1 MATTTIVT
9 FKTVQTSYKVRQG
22 EWAKSSSG
30 PNSKTK
36 NTEKVNETEVR
47 QWIKNLILNEINE
60 YDQDGI
66 SVYTINGTDI
76 QITDSEYG
84 YTHWNCRLKNGNLT
98 TCDKHTFD
106 GRHTSVWQTIC
117 FFKGYQQKLDID
129 QMLIEVV
136 GEILA
141 ERKKSVA

>member
-47 QWIKNLILNEINE
+47 QWIKNLILNQNF
-60 YDQDGI
+60 
-66 SVYTINGTDI
+66 
-76 QITDSEYG
+76 
-84 YTHWNCRLKNGNLT
+84 THQSNST
-98 TCDKHTFD
+98 
-106 GRHTSVWQTIC
+106 
-117 FFKGYQQKLDID
+117 
-129 QMLIEVV
+129 
-136 GEILA
+136 
-141 ERKKSVA
+141 

>member
-22 EWAKSSSG
+22 EWAPCSSG

-36 NTEKVNETEVR
+36 NTEKVSETEVR
-47 QWIKNLILNEINE
+47 TYIKNLILNEINE

-66 SVYTINGTDI
+66 SVYAIGDRNLTINN
-76 QITDSEYG
+76 SEYG
-84 YTHWNCRLKNGNLT
+84 YTLWNCRLKNGNLT
-98 TCDKHTFD
+98 TCDKYTFD

-129 QMLIEVV
+129 QMFIEVV
-136 GEILA
+136 EEILA